1 MGNRRLR
8 ILEQVTR
15 RAGHRLASSSDTLG
29 RRPFCGIPVLGVVVA
44 ANRQGR
50 HQRFPHPVGRARPAS
65 VSATRSGSAV
75 INLARGAAGD
85 PAPRATGGR
94 RRDVR
99 RHPVTWAAR
108 WGSRPARRPWRDR
121 PAPGGRGGE
130 ERRRY
135 PPRLVAAV
143 AGSPTVSSPVRLRGC
158 GRERSTRGLR
168 VEVHGEFERTVLR
181 GSSCR

>member
-108 WGSRPARRPWRDR
+108 WGSRPLGARGAT
-121 PAPGGRGGE
+121 APHR
-130 ERRRY
+130 
-135 PPRLVAAV
+135 VAAV
-143 AGSPTVSSPVRLRGC
+143 GKSGGGTRRGWWLLWRGRRRC
-158 GRERSTRGLR
+158 HHRSASEDAARERSTPGSAG
-168 VEVHGEFERTVLR
+168 EVHGEFERTVLR